1 MRTRLVSIVV
11 VTAIEAPSVYMWLRL
26 HESGHDWWGFVI
38 LAAGETLETALA
50 LRLVSQSGGRELAA
64 AHREVAATHLRGLRL
79 QVGAGCAA
87 EIAIWVLWLALADEV
102 GQLPAAVVLLVL
114 MHLKHHAEMSA
125 VHDTPYTTGLFA
137 GWLNLASA
145 MEAAGAVACLALL
158 RDGRPVLAAVAWVIG
173 LSIEHTVLVNNL
185 QQEMASRDVRL
196 PREVHA

>member
-1 MRTRLVSIVV
+1 MRARLVSIVV
-11 VTAIEAPSVYMWLRL
+11 VTAIEAPSVYIWLRL
-26 HESGHDWWGFVI
+26 HESGHDWWGFLI
-38 LAAGETLETALA
+38 LATGETLETALA
-50 LRLVSQSGGRELAA
+50 LRLVSHSGRELAP
-64 AHREVAATHLRGLRL
+64 AHRELAATHLRGLRL

-87 EIAIWVLWLALADEV
+87 EIVIWLLWLALADEV

-125 VHDTPYTTGLFA
+125 VHDTPFTTGLFA

-185 QQEMASRDVRL
+185 HQELERRDVRL